1 MGQKNSKQNKINRR
15 DTAKINTRN
24 IFHDAVDLEEEAEE
38 IKIGHKKSIKCPNCN
53 SLFKTTTKIEIES
66 WVKHK
71 KSCKKKNITN
81 NNIINPPQPNNNRI
95 PSPPPINKP
104 LFFCDFHGHSNMPN
118 CALYCCSPPKKKK
131 NKFFNQPNALKS
143 HHFYEE
149 KVFMRIFEEDAT
161 YYQKS
166 GEKYNIQKSE

>member
-81 NNIINPPQPNNNRI
+81 NNIIKPPQPNTF
-95 PSPPPINKP
+95 SS
-104 LFFCDFHGHSNMPN
+104 SNT
-118 CALYCCSPPKKKK
+118 K
-131 NKFFNQPNALKS
+131 
-143 HHFYEE
+143 
-149 KVFMRIFEEDAT
+149 T
-161 YYQKS
+161 
-166 GEKYNIQKSE
+166 KYT